1 MVSYLRDVG
10 KAVKKHLSVAGPR
23 FFFRFCRNTPNYI
36 SLAGFHQKRCAALD
50 TLFPLW
56 YIGISEATSFPK

>member
-1 MVSYLRDVG
+1 MVSYLINVG
-10 KAVKKHLSVAGPR
+10 KAVKKHLFVAGPR

-36 SLAGFHQKRCAALD
+36 SLAGFHQKRRAALD

-56 YIGISEATSFPK
+56 YI